1 MIELPRVPGQE
12 LGMSTVTRRQFLKY
26 SGVVAAAAAPML
38 TVDQIAAAAVTRP
51 LPLGTP
57 ILVVVTLYG
66 GNDGLNTVIPYK
78 DSAYYSARPDL
89 AYKPETLLPLSSD
102 LALNASMTGI
112 KSLWDANK
120 VAIVRGVGY
129 PKPDRSHFSSM
140 SIWQTGSPTAHLNTG
155 WLGRWLDTQAIDPMT
170 AISLGGVLPP
180 LLVGAKQSGSALP
193 LGGFSIPRGVIG
205 TACQRLST
213 PSSSDDPLMAAAATS
228 MRNLFNVSENIQPIL
243 AKPAPASEDLPTIS
257 GGNAGG
263 DTDLSRQLNVVA
275 KLIAAGSPT
284 RAWSVSLGGF
294 DTHANEA
301 NAQALLLG
309 TVSKSITTFL
319 SQMKASGRSKD
330 ITVLVYSEFGRRVKA
345 NGSEGTDHGT
355 SGPVFLI
362 GDRVT
367 GGFYGDQPS
376 LSKLVDGDLAVTSDF
391 RDVYSTVLE
400 KVLGAPPEKILSN
413 WKGRVNAIKS

>member
-1 MIELPRVPGQE
+1 
-12 LGMSTVTRRQFLKY
+12 
-26 SGVVAAAAAPML
+26 
-38 TVDQIAAAAVTRP
+38 
-51 LPLGTP
+51 
-57 ILVVVTLYG
+57 
-66 GNDGLNTVIPYK
+66 
-78 DSAYYSARPDL
+78 
-89 AYKPETLLPLSSD
+89 
-102 LALNASMTGI
+102 MTGI
-112 KSLWDANK
+112 KSLWDASK
-120 VAIVRGVGY
+120 VAIIRGVGY

-140 SIWQTGSPTAHLNTG
+140 SIWQTGSPGAHLNTG

-193 LGGFSIPRGVIG
+193 LGGLVIPQGVIG
-205 TACQRLST
+205 TACQRLSVAS
-213 PSSSDDPLMAAAATS
+213 PSDNPLMAAAATS
-228 MRNLFNVSENIQPIL
+228 MRNLFNVSGNVQPIL
-243 AKPAPASEDLPTIS
+243 AKPAPVAEDLPTIS

-263 DTDLSRQLNVVA
+263 DTNLSQQLNVVA

-376 LSKLVDGDLAVTSDF
+376 LSKLIDGDLAVTTDF
-391 RDVYSTVLE
+391 RDVYSSVIE
-400 KVLGAPPEKILSN
+400 KVLGTPGGKILNN
-413 WKGRVNAIKS
+413 WKGSVNAFKS

>member
-1 MIELPRVPGQE
+1 MIDLPRVPGQE
-12 LGMSTVTRRQFLKY
+12 LGMSKVTRRQFLKY

-38 TVDQIAAAAVTRP
+38 TVDQIAAAAVARP

-66 GNDGLNTVIPYK
+66 GNDGLNTVIPFQ

-89 AYKPETLLPLSSD
+89 TYKPETLLPLSSD

-140 SIWQTGSPTAHLNTG
+140 SIWQTGSPGAQLNTG
-155 WLGRWLDTQAIDPMT
+155 WLGRWLDTQTIDPMT

-193 LGGFSIPRGVIG
+193 LGGLAIPQGVIG
-205 TACQRLST
+205 TACQRLSM
-213 PSSSDDPLMAAAATS
+213 PSSGDNSLMAAAATS
-228 MRNLFNVSENIQPIL
+228 MRNLFNVSGTVQPIL
-243 AKPAPASEDLPTIS
+243 AKPAPVAEDLPTIS

-263 DTDLSRQLNVVA
+263 DTNLSQQLNVVA

-319 SQMKASGRSKD
+319 SQMKASGRSQD

-345 NGSEGTDHGT
+345 NGSDGTDHGS

-362 GDRVT
+362 GDRVN

-376 LSKLVDGDLAVTSDF
+376 LSKLIDGDLAVTTDF
-391 RDVYSTVLE
+391 RDVYSSVLE
-400 KVLGAPPEKILSN
+400 KVLGAPSEKILTN
-413 WKGRVNAIKS
+413 WKGRVTALKG